1 MNVPHRPSPEEIYLD
16 KKRAELAALES
27 QLTEKELELH
37 TMRGGLLA
45 FERQYDEV
53 VKSRY
58 DQLDEL
64 KIKIAELAPARS
76 EREEPAQHQAD
87 GKAQAKGQPR
97 PVRRPPPA
105 KPKDKATE
113 EKKPADFN
121 PAESLKRLY
130 RDVAKTIH
138 PDLADNDAN
147 RAHRHQFMVR
157 ANEAYEAGDEKRL
170 LAVFQEWEEAPE
182 SVKGEGA
189 AAELVRVIRKIARCE
204 QRIVTIAMEEQEIQ
218 TSGLFGMK
226 MMAEEASQFERDL
239 LGEMTGRLDAEI
251 EAAKAYLAMLE
262 QAAGR
267 RASDPHADPPDFAA
281 EPPAGA

>member
-1 MNVPHRPSPEEIYLD
+1 MNVPPPHPPHRPSPEEIYLD
-16 KKRAELAALES
+16 KKRGELAALES

-64 KIKIAELAPARS
+64 KIKIAELAPARPQ
-76 EREEPAQHQAD
+76 EEPAAAPKGD
-87 GKAQAKGQPR
+87 DAKASANPRPR
-97 PVRRPPPA
+97 PVRRPPPK
-105 KPKDKATE
+105 KPSE
-113 EKKPADFN
+113 EKKSADFN

-138 PDLADNDAN
+138 PDLADTDEN
-147 RAHRHQFMVR
+147 RGHRHAFMVR
-157 ANEAYEAGDEKRL
+157 ANEAYEAGDEKKL

-204 QRIVTIAMEEQEIQ
+204 QRIVTIAMEEQEMQ

-226 MMAEEASQFERDL
+226 MMAEEAQQFERDL
-239 LGEMTGRLDAEI
+239 LAEMTGRLDAEI

-262 QAAGR
+262 QSTGR
-267 RASDPHADPPDFAA
+267 KASEVTPVA
-281 EPPAGA
+281 EPPET